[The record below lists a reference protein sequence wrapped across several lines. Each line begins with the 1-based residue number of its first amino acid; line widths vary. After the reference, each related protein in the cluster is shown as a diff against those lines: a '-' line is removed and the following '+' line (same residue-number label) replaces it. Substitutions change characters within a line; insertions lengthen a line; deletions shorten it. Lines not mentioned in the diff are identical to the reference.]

1 MADVTT
7 QKIDYRST
15 SLPEYLD
22 KPYQEYMG
30 LYGGQVAADLKT
42 GAPDFGKD
50 RIAGLSEVQE
60 NAMKS
65 ALEMAPAAQLKT
77 ATGLM
82 SKRCSRT

>member
-50 RIAGLSEVQE
+50 RIAGLRRS
-60 NAMKS
+60 S
-65 ALEMAPAAQLKT
+65 R
-77 ATGLM
+77 
-82 SKRCSRT
+82 KRDESLRWKWHQRRSLRLLQA